1 MFQRLKRTLSKRA
14 MIALLCSLALE
25 LTIML
30 LFSGK
35 SRIDLEAIVVSSN
48 EEYLACFET
57 GRGHKILC
65 FCIDGSLAFD
75 YNIPSEV
82 SGGGHCALWFDAD
95 ILCVFFYRT
104 NKVVQFTMD
113 GTILKTEYVATKQ
126 YTPPEIFTTNI
137 MQLVGLVVKR
147 FALSDKFDLWIDLGD
162 YWIVFVIW
170 EDETESWR
178 FFTPESDDPHLVVSS
193 SWLCLD
199 Y

>member
-14 MIALLCSLALE
+14 MIALLCSLALG

-126 YTPPEIFTTNI
+126 YPPEFPSFTQMRHQYI
-137 MQLVGLVVKR
+137 YEGDKIEVVY
-147 FALSDKFDLWIDLGD
+147 DKGSFWE
-162 YWIVFVIW
+162 YWIVDSERSLVII
-170 EDETESWR
+170 TEEGERNVVYSW
-178 FFTPESDDPHLVVSS
+178 TAKDGITNQS
-193 SWLCLD
+193 